1 MANLTHLFHTEQK
14 VMCNTEIGLLW
25 GTVKEVYEDHIIIDI
40 PEISDHMWYEEGW
53 NLSEVYPEDNFVDY
67 DPTYKYN
74 KQYVTKYD
82 VYSMSEL
89 M

>member
-40 PEISDHMWYEEGW
+40 PEKII
-53 NLSEVYPEDNFVDY
+53 L
-67 DPTYKYN
+67 
-74 KQYVTKYD
+74 
-82 VYSMSEL
+82 
-89 M
+89 